1 MFYLFFIYFNLKKV
15 MYINIYISMNSVPT
29 SNNNIETNSMIN
41 ILKKNNND
49 VQKRTLLKPITAK
62 SKKKKKLPSLS
73 EQEKFLLEELKV
85 FYTTEKIERIK
96 PIINQES
103 LSLRVIDWTPTNYCK
118 KHCIKIKLKSTGEII
133 DIYQSYKN
141 HVSVYIKNKLFD
153 VFKRGQCIKFYYQDN
168 DEDFIITSVKQL
180 NIFRWLLKYEIL
192 DFIEE
197 NEELIKTDMKLS
209 LRQSANAKKG
219 NKTEQSRQELSKSAY
234 KKCIKYNHKTVVT
247 F

>member
-1 MFYLFFIYFNLKKV
+1 MKTMSTDNIKHIEKQIKSLNTVKTKK
-15 MYINIYISMNSVPT
+15 
-29 SNNNIETNSMIN
+29 TNKTKTTKTNKI
-41 ILKKNNND
+41 
-49 VQKRTLLKPITAK
+49 
-62 SKKKKKLPSLS
+62 KKKKPALS

-85 FYTTEKIERIK
+85 FYTKEKIERIK
-96 PIINQES
+96 PIINQKS
-103 LSLRVIDWTPTNYCK
+103 LSLRLIDWTPTNYCK
-118 KHCIKIKLKSTGEII
+118 KNCIKIKLKSTGEII

-180 NIFRWLLKYEIL
+180 NIFRWLLKYEVL

-197 NEELIKTDMKLS
+197 NEELIKADMKLS

-219 NKTEQSRQELSKSAY
+219 GENTEQSRQELSKSAY
-234 KKCIKYNHKTVVT
+234 KKCIKYNHKTIVK
-247 F
+247 FS